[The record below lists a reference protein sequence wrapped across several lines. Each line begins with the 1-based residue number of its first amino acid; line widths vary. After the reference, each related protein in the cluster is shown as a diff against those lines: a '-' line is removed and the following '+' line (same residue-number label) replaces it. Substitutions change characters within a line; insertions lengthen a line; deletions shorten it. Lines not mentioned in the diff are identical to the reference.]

1 MTHHNSH
8 LKTEALHLLHEAE
21 EEIEIDILSMK
32 KGYLSWN
39 TIGTI
44 AYRNL
49 IMSRSRTFIT
59 VGAVAIGIAAIIFLV
74 AFSYGLQSLVTN
86 RLVRP
91 NSMRLI
97 DVQSDST
104 ALKLS
109 KKVVKEIRSLAGI
122 EDVAP
127 AMTMSGVLSAAESRM
142 DAVIVATTNNYLTYA
157 NYDIIAG
164 KSFSPSAEAEYVG
177 KTSDVTDLQKL
188 IAERIGARGEVAG
201 AKTKLPQIERGQET
215 VGADIHFRI
224 KDYVYLPI
232 RKSPIMGSEIFG
244 YVQGSV
250 LSPMTGREVW
260 GDEFTSAGTEGRALY
275 ANDGRWYGKWIRA
288 QFPLYQEDAPTVYS
302 PVKDENGKQKTIEGY
317 VPERDIYV
325 LTQEAYEV
333 EKDLTSDG
341 ADVLGESTTASDS
354 AHSTNLLKISADAKN
369 ATDVAALEKI
379 IQSKQTKT
387 PKSVTGS
394 SVITGLIEVKKKEG
408 KEIIVSSGLLQTMK
422 KNPRQIVGTKIDLEY
437 IVSGGLI
444 PGMDGRVL
452 SKKVRYTVVGVVQD
466 ANKSLIFTPIADT
479 ASMGI
484 DKYSNLKVLAKSA
497 DTLKNVRSRI
507 ETLGF
512 STHSIVDTVVQVNKL
527 FTIMR
532 YLFAS
537 FGIIAFLV
545 AIIGMFNTL
554 TITLLERTREVAVMK
569 TLGTTNHDISRLFL
583 VESLLIGLV
592 GGVAGIILGLVLGT
606 SVDSLLMLLRGD
618 GGIKLFV
625 FPPFFLLLM
634 LGVSVV
640 VGLVTG
646 LYPAKR
652 SRDISPLDAIRYE

>member
-201 AKTKLPQIERGQET
+201 AKTKLPQIERGEET

>member
-422 KNPRQIVGTKIDLEY
+422 KNARQIVGTKIDLEY